1 MSTTRKDRDTMTQ
14 TINGLTSILGKADE
28 TYERGDAEIDTALER
43 FAAAKAKLFREDGS
57 AVYADQV
64 YREKLAALT
73 AELHAVAGRVVGG
86 AEAQIATVNRLQ
98 EIEHADP
105 IGSLTL
111 DQQQQASARATF
123 VREDAMLLTLDDL
136 TRRLVGVGAA
146 GKEKV
151 DCYLWSRYARQ
162 RIEAERTQREDSGRP
177 LDPTTRAQLASL
189 IDAIT
194 DLEAAIGATPALTR
208 VQATKRIHAAR
219 RFQAGVRD
227 RVGDVDG
234 AKEGMVR
241 AMLRSGRYASLA

>member
-1 MSTTRKDRDTMTQ
+1 MTG
-14 TINGLTSILGKADE
+14 TINGLTSILNKADE
-28 TYERGDAEIDTALER
+28 TYETGNAEIDKAVER

-64 YREKLAALT
+64 YREKLEALT
-73 AELHAVAGRVVGG
+73 AELHATAGRVVAG

-98 EIEHADP
+98 EIEHSDP
-105 IGSLTL
+105 IGNLTL
-111 DQQQQASARATF
+111 AEQQQASARATF
-123 VREDAMLLTLDDL
+123 VREDAMLLTLADL
-136 TRRLVGVGAA
+136 TRRLVGVSAA

-151 DCYLWSRYARQ
+151 DSYLWSRYSRQ
-162 RIEAERTQREDSGRP
+162 RIEAEQTQREESGRP
-177 LDPTTRAQLASL
+177 LDPTTRAQISTL

-194 DLEAAIGATPALTR
+194 NLEAAVGATPALTQ

-219 RFQAGVRD
+219 RFQQGVRS

-241 AMLRSGRYASLA
+241 AMLRTGRYANL